1 MSVHEQFAE
10 DLALHAL
17 STLEGNE
24 RAALEQHLSS
34 CGDCR
39 QELEQLRGDMSLLA
53 LSTVGPKPPARS
65 RQRLLDAVARESRH
79 SSSRTSSPWWSA
91 ARWLAAAALLT
102 LVALLLQQNTRLRQ
116 RVASLQ
122 NQSGDQVAELEQAKE
137 IVQTLTATDA
147 LRVTLVAAKT
157 PPQPQGKA
165 IYARNRSSLI
175 FLASN
180 FRPLPADKIY
190 ELWLVPTKGAPI
202 AAGLFK
208 PDSSGSA
215 AVINPPLPAG
225 VEAKAF
231 IVTLEPESGSHE
243 APRGAAVM
251 SGAGE

>member
-10 DLALHAL
+10 DLALYAL
-17 STLEGNE
+17 GALEGNE
-24 RAALEQHLSS
+24 RSALEQHLNS
-34 CGDCR
+34 CSDCR
-39 QELEQLRGDMSLLA
+39 QELERLRGDMSLLA
-53 LSTVGPKPPARS
+53 LSAVGPKPPARS
-65 RQRLLDAVARESRH
+65 RQRLMDAFVREPRH
-79 SSSRTSSPWWSA
+79 SNAAASRPWWSA
-91 ARWLAAAALLT
+91 VRWLAAAALVT

-122 NQSGDQVAELEQAKE
+122 SQSGEQLAELEQAKE
-137 IVQTLTATDA
+137 VVQTLTATDA
-147 LRVTLVAAKT
+147 MRVTLVAAKT

-180 FRPLPADKIY
+180 FHPLPPQKIY
-190 ELWLVPTKGAPI
+190 ELWLIPTKGAPI

-208 PDSSGSA
+208 PDSYGSA

-225 VEAKAF
+225 VEVKTF
-231 IVTLEPESGSHE
+231 VVTLEPESGSHE